1 MAPRRSLKISKT
13 PHRHCPATNLLIMI
27 PSPLHRVSPEMDNEE
42 SKQSKKRGKSAP
54 EPKATPAGEERDV
67 SPPDPLEPWSTKDL
81 ANINKLL
88 DTDDN

>member
-1 MAPRRSLKISKT
+1 MSVVKKCFCNSREPL
-13 PHRHCPATNLLIMI
+13 
-27 PSPLHRVSPEMDNEE
+27 SPFRVSPEEGEE
-42 SKQSKKRGKSAP
+42 KTKKRGKSAP
-54 EPKATPAGEERDV
+54 EPKAPGTAAPAEDVV

>member
-1 MAPRRSLKISKT
+1 
-13 PHRHCPATNLLIMI
+13 
-27 PSPLHRVSPEMDNEE
+27 MDHEE

>member
-1 MAPRRSLKISKT
+1 MIQT
-13 PHRHCPATNLLIMI
+13 LIYFRI
-27 PSPLHRVSPEMDNEE
+27 SPEKAKNNDDAIVG
-42 SKQSKKRGKSAP
+42 QKRGKSAP
-54 EPKATPAGEERDV
+54 EKKILTIGKESEGDGQV

>member
-1 MAPRRSLKISKT
+1 MNDEEEGKKSK
-13 PHRHCPATNLLIMI
+13 R
-27 PSPLHRVSPEMDNEE
+27 
-42 SKQSKKRGKSAP
+42 RGKSAP
-54 EPKATPAGEERDV
+54 EAKPSAAAARDGDRDL

>member
-1 MAPRRSLKISKT
+1 MR
-13 PHRHCPATNLLIMI
+13 LLN
-27 PSPLHRVSPEMDNEE
+27 SPIYQLIFRISPEEE
-42 SKQSKKRGKSAP
+42 EQNDAEKKANKRGKSAP
-54 EPKATPAGEERDV
+54 EGKKKDTEGNRDS

>member
-1 MAPRRSLKISKT
+1 M
-13 PHRHCPATNLLIMI
+13 
-27 PSPLHRVSPEMDNEE
+27 SPDDEVRKNAEE
-42 SKQSKKRGKSAP
+42 EDAKKAKKRGKSAP
-54 EPKATPAGEERDV
+54 ETKPKGGKEDVERDV

>member
-1 MAPRRSLKISKT
+1 MNDEEEGKKSK
-13 PHRHCPATNLLIMI
+13 R
-27 PSPLHRVSPEMDNEE
+27 
-42 SKQSKKRGKSAP
+42 RGKSAP
-54 EPKATPAGEERDV
+54 EAKASAAARDGDRDL